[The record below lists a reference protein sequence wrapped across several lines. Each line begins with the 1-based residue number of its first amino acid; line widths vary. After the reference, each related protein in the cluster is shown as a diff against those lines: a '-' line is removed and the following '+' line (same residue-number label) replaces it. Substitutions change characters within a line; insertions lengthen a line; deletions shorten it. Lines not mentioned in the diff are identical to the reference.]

1 MTTAGAMASEPD
13 PTGGSGAP
21 REVRPIGV
29 VHSPFVT
36 PEGTPVQPASAG
48 EEAHG
53 TIEIFEAYATG
64 LADLDGFDRVWVIS
78 WLHRSGP
85 VRLQVIPFL
94 DQEERGL
101 FATRAPSRPNPIGIS
116 PVRLLGREGR
126 FLEVADLDLVDGTPV
141 LDLKPYAAA
150 FDSYPGGRQGWL
162 EGHSPGAAR
171 ADDRF
176 VAPC

>member
-1 MTTAGAMASEPD
+1 MASEPD
-13 PTGGSGAP
+13 LAGGSGAP
-21 REVRPIGV
+21 CEARPIGV

-36 PEGTPVQPASAG
+36 LDGTPVQPASAG

-53 TIEIFEAYATG
+53 TIEVFEEYAAG

-85 VRLQVIPFL
+85 MRLQVIPFL
-94 DQEERGL
+94 DSEERGL
-101 FATRAPSRPNPIGIS
+101 FATRAPARPNPIGIS
-116 PVRLLGREGR
+116 PVCLLRRAGRV
-126 FLEVADLDLVDGTPV
+126 LHVADLDLVDGTPV

-150 FDSYPGGRQGWL
+150 FDSYPAGRQGWL
-162 EGHSPGAAR
+162 EGRSAGAAR

-176 VAPC
+176 GGGC